1 MKTTRYIVW
10 LLLLAVATP
19 VLGQPANAPTPNRVL
34 ELDGTNSW
42 AELPP
47 NIFTNLTEATV
58 EVWAKWDA
66 FQDYSRIFEFGAAWQ
81 SMSLFNHLQTPDLR
95 FNLYPEFAQGNPQ
108 FQNIIRLNGLLRTN
122 EWIHLAAVS
131 GPGGM
136 KLYVNGVLAGEHAT
150 PASFADIK
158 VSQTNVLGRGLA
170 QNAGDQDFR
179 GQMDE
184 LRVWNHRRTE
194 DQIRRS
200 MSERLTGNEPG
211 LAGLW
216 NFDSAENGVLRDS
229 SPGGHHGRQIG
240 NARVVTAQLPTPGI
254 VATTATVLEL
264 DGTNSYVQLPD
275 DIFHTFTEGTV
286 EAWMRPDHWN
296 GIQRFF
302 NFGEYQHDMGVGRP
316 WNLRQGLQ
324 YFISQFEVG
333 GPTSEAVVRSSV
345 PAREWLHLAA
355 VSGPGGME
363 LYLNGGL
370 IGVAPFTGSF
380 NSVSGK
386 KNFIGAWHRAGGV
399 GLDTFAGRI
408 GEFRVWK
415 VRRTAEQIREGMFQ
429 RLTGSEPG
437 LAGLWNFANVAG
449 GLVKDATPAG
459 HDGRMIGN
467 ARVVAAQLPSAPSV
481 ADMESVLE
489 LDGTNSFVELPAGAF
504 TNLTKVTVEGRVKW
518 NSFRYMSRFADLAL
532 ANYTFNIHNHS
543 RTNALRAEILVGSE
557 VSYVTADDVLRA
569 GEWVHVAATAGDG
582 GLKLY
587 LNGSLLSEAVQQF
600 QWDAE
605 WTPANFLGR
614 SRFHATG
621 SGDEDSHGQ
630 MDEVRIWDHAR
641 TPEQIQASMSRQLT
655 GTEPGLVGLWNFN
668 DPANAGRDATTNN
681 HHGTLVGN
689 ARVVQARGRAS
700 SQLELPTI
708 LAGQVADAAGN
719 PVTNAAIRV
728 LHQEQEVST
737 GNSGADGRYTLILRS
752 PHNTFDVAASAEGLG
767 VWALGVSCPPGKRTE
782 LNLTLRPAV
791 SISGK
796 VTAFDGSALS
806 DVGIMVV
813 RADAPPWEAGQ
824 LKPPGLVAATVT
836 TNGTPGYSFLNLR
849 PGEYRLSVVL
859 PDGHLPFRG
868 GEPVRVQPGQS
879 VEADFQIAPVHKG
892 RWRRYSSANGL
903 PSNRTRDLQFT
914 PDGALWIATMNG
926 VSRFEGARFTNL
938 SKRDGLLDN
947 RVFCIFAARDGNLW
961 FGTELGASRFDP
973 ATRQFQNFPSGTN
986 GLTSGRVYDIEAT
999 PDGVLW
1005 LRTRGGL
1012 TRFDGQSFRE
1022 VPGIPPI
1029 TLRETLTKSKAL
1041 AVDRLGRVWTVTE
1054 GQDLWRVDGTNVV
1067 RLTTSDG
1074 LVTRNQD
1081 ALHLAPDGSLWF
1093 QDNSGGFRGITRY
1106 DGQAFV
1112 HVPLDLL
1119 PTAIHVTPEGI
1130 VWFGHIAGTITRL
1143 NPGGPG
1149 LVRFGE
1155 NSGAPNS
1162 WVLQVQT
1169 GPDGALWM
1177 ATDGGVYRYE
1187 ESTFQNF
1194 TRADGLPGEQ
1204 VLASAVTSDGAVWF
1218 SDPRATPFLA
1228 RLHPRQ
1234 KTGDGRL
1241 FRVFG
1246 PDDGL
1251 NIPRAAA
1258 LQADPNGGLW
1268 IGTWGAPSLGL
1279 QYFDPTA
1286 DSRGDKPIRVP
1297 TGLEAFR
1304 SRGGD
1309 TDGLLFEKPNTLW
1322 VGRWNQ
1328 GLYRVTLSPAAG
1340 SVLSAER
1347 IAGPTNFVSTI
1358 YRDAQGRLWTSTR
1371 YQPQGMSRIEGSNV
1385 VHFTSVSTDGDL
1397 PSDVVASFQ
1406 EGPDGFLYI
1415 CTEAG
1420 LVRYDGKEFVA
1431 QEGTVDR
1438 PIPSGV
1444 VATTF
1449 RDRDDLLWWT
1459 SEAGLFRYDGIT
1471 WSSLDEEDGLI
1482 SMITRSITQDHDGDY
1497 WITSDKGITRY
1508 RPTRRTPPPPELVV
1522 KTDREHRTAAV
1533 PPIPFGQLVAFQF
1546 SAVDFKTQPMRRF
1559 YRQAIVPG
1567 SVETP
1572 PAKRDPAWREPMS
1585 ATQFNWNPEAPGEY
1599 TFFVQFIDRDLNYS
1613 EPARAFLRIIT
1624 PWYANGLIVGG
1635 GLGGLLGFAGWAVVA
1650 RLLYVRKR
1658 REAERLREQMLDQE
1672 RASKVAL
1679 EREVAERKQAQE
1691 YFESLVE
1698 NVPVMVIRKDR
1709 EGRFTFINRL
1719 GVEFI
1724 QKKLG
1729 ATFSDPLGKDD
1740 SAWATPQVAANVR
1753 AADQEVIRTGQP
1765 LEREFEIERPGRPP
1779 FWIHSIRTPIRD
1791 AAGRITGVQ
1800 MVAWDVSAEKEA
1812 ASALERAKE
1821 QADQANQAKSSFL
1834 ANMSHELRTPLNAII
1849 GYSEMLQEEAQDLNQ
1864 KGFVPDLE
1872 KIHGAGKHL
1881 LGLINDILDLS
1892 KVEAGKMTLYLEEYD
1907 VAKLVN
1913 DVAATV
1919 QPLVQKNG
1927 NRLEVE
1933 CPADVG
1939 TMHADVTKV
1948 RQTLFNLLSNASKF
1962 TEKGTIKL
1970 EVRHDGPPSPRPS
1983 PPGEGES
1990 AAAASAN
1997 LRLDLPD
2004 GPSPTPTPEM
2014 GLPLPG
2020 GEGRGE
2026 GERSSILA
2034 DHASR
2039 ITFQVSD
2046 TGIGMT
2052 PEQLNK
2058 LFQAFTQA
2066 DSSTSRK
2073 YGGTGLGLAIS
2084 RKFCQ
2089 MMGGDIT
2096 VQSESGKG
2104 STFTVVL
2111 PTQVKEMIPDVA
2123 AEVTRRSDE
2132 TNRLLTSAA
2141 TTVLVIDDDAQAR
2154 DLIERSLG
2162 KEGFRVV
2169 LAGDGQSGLALAK
2182 QLHPAVITLDVM
2194 MPHLDGWSVLNALKG
2209 DPATA
2214 DIPVIML
2221 TIVDEKQM
2229 GFALG
2234 AADYFTKPIDFQR
2247 LAKVLHKYRH
2257 AGAAQQVL
2265 VVEDDAATREMLRR
2279 TLEKDGWQ
2287 VSEAANGRLG
2297 LEQLQSRMPGVIL
2310 LDLMMPEMDGF
2321 EFMRA
2326 LRERPDGRLVPV
2338 VVITAKDL
2346 TEEDRRRLNGQ
2357 VAKILPKGTTSSE
2370 ELLAEL
2376 RALAGL
2382 ELGGGI

>member
-1 MKTTRYIVW
+1 MRTTFFVFC
-10 LLLLAVATP
+10 LVLLAVADQVQSQP
-19 VLGQPANAPTPNRVL
+19 VTSSAPNHVL

-42 AELPP
+42 VELPP

-58 EVWAKWDA
+58 EVWAKWDSLRN
-66 FQDYSRIFEFGAAWQ
+66 FSRIFEFGAGWQ
-81 SMSLFNHLQTPDLR
+81 SMSLFNHGDTADLR
-95 FNLYPEFAQGNPQ
+95 FNIYPEYAAPGSGNPQ
-108 FQNIIRLNGLLRTN
+108 HIVRVNNLLRTI
-122 EWIHLAAVS
+122 EWIHFAALS

-136 KLYVNGVLAGEHAT
+136 KLYANGALVGEHT
-150 PASFADIK
+150 SQASFADIK
-158 VSQTNVLGRGLA
+158 VAQTNIVGRGLV
-170 QNAGDQDFR
+170 QSPTDQDFR

-184 LRVWNHRRTE
+184 LRVWNHRRSE
-194 DQIRRS
+194 EQIRRS
-200 MSERLTGNEPG
+200 MAERLTGNEPG

-229 SPGGHHGRQIG
+229 SPGGRHGRLIG
-240 NARVVTAQLPTPGI
+240 NARVVAAQLPTPG
-254 VATTATVLEL
+254 TTPTMASVLSL

-275 DIFHTFTEGTV
+275 DIFHTLTQGTV
-286 EAWMRPDHWN
+286 EAWVWPNHWE

-302 NFGEYQHDMGVGRP
+302 NFGAYQHDMGVGRP
-316 WNLRQGLQ
+316 WNQNQGLQ
-324 YFISQFEVG
+324 FFISQFEVG
-333 GPTSEAVVRSSV
+333 GPTSETVVRSSV

-370 IGVAPFTGSF
+370 VGDAPFTGSF

-386 KNFIGAWHRAGGV
+386 MNFIGAWHLAGGG
-399 GLDTFAGRI
+399 GLGTFAGRI
-408 GEFRVWK
+408 AEFRVWK
-415 VRRTAEQIREGMFQ
+415 TRRTAEQIREGMFQ
-429 RLTGSEPG
+429 RLTGTEPG
-437 LAGLWNFANVAG
+437 LAGLWNFANVAD

-459 HDGRMIGN
+459 HDGRLVGN
-467 ARVVAAQLPSAPSV
+467 ARVVAAQLPSAPS
-481 ADMESVLE
+481 ASDMEYVLE

-504 TNLTKVTVEGRVKW
+504 TNLTKVTVEGWVKW

-532 ANYTFNIHNHS
+532 SNYTFNIQNRS
-543 RTNALRAEILVGSE
+543 RTNILRAETLVGSE
-557 VSYVTADDVLRA
+557 VSFVTATDALRA
-569 GEWVHVAATAGDG
+569 GEWIHVAATAGDG
-582 GLKLY
+582 GVKLY
-587 LNGSLLSEAVQQF
+587 INGSLLSEAVQPFQF
-600 QWDAE
+600 DSE
-605 WTPANFLGR
+605 WTPASFLGR

-621 SGDEDSHGQ
+621 TGDEDFHGQ
-630 MDEVRIWDHAR
+630 MDEVRIWNHAR
-641 TPEQIQASMSRQLT
+641 TPEQIQASMSQHLT

-681 HHGTLVGN
+681 HHATLAGN

-700 SQLELPTI
+700 TQLDLPTI
-708 LAGQVADAAGN
+708 LAGQLTDAAGN

-728 LHQEQEVST
+728 LHQEQEVAT
-737 GNSGADGRYTLILRS
+737 GNSGTDGRYTLFLRS
-752 PHNTFDVAASAEGLG
+752 PHNTFDVAAGAGDLG
-767 VWALGVSCPPGKRTE
+767 VWALGITCAPGKRTE
-782 LNLTLRPAV
+782 LNLRLGPAV

-824 LKPPGLVAATVT
+824 LKPPGLAAATFT
-836 TNGTPGYSFLNLR
+836 TNGTPGYSFINLR
-849 PGEYRLSVVL
+849 PGEYRVSVVL
-859 PDGHLPFRG
+859 PDGHLPFRN
-868 GEPVRVQPGQS
+868 GEPVRVQPGQL
-879 VEADFQIAPVHKG
+879 VEADFQIAPFHKG

-914 PDGALWIATMNG
+914 PEGALWIATMNG
-926 VSRFEGARFTNL
+926 VSRFDGLKFTNF

-947 RVFCIFAARDGNLW
+947 RVYCIFAARDGYLW

-986 GLTSGRVYDIEAT
+986 GLSAGRVFDIEAT

-1005 LRTRGGL
+1005 LRTREGL
-1012 TRFDGQSFRE
+1012 TRYDGRSFRE
-1022 VPGIPPI
+1022 IPGIPRI
-1029 TLRETLTKSKAL
+1029 TLTEVLTKTKAL
-1041 AVDRLGRVWTVTE
+1041 AVDRLGRVWTVTQE
-1054 GQDLWRVDGTNVV
+1054 QDLWRMDGTNVV

-1074 LVTRNQD
+1074 LATRNQD
-1081 ALHLAPDGSLWF
+1081 ALHLSPDGNLWF
-1093 QDNSGGFRGITRY
+1093 QDSWQAVQAITRY
-1106 DGQAFV
+1106 DGRSFV
-1112 HVPLDLL
+1112 SVPLDQQ

-1130 VWFGHIAGTITRL
+1130 VWLGHRLGGITRL

-1204 VLASAVTSDGAVWF
+1204 VLASAVTTDGAVWF
-1218 SDPRATPFLA
+1218 SESRLPTPFLA
-1228 RLHPRQ
+1228 RLQPRE
-1234 KTGDGRL
+1234 KTAGGKPL
-1241 FRVFG
+1241 RVFG

-1251 NIPRAAA
+1251 NFPRATA

-1279 QYFDPTA
+1279 QYYDPTA
-1286 DSRGDKPIRVP
+1286 GSRGEKPIRVP

-1304 SRGGD
+1304 NRSGD

-1328 GLYRVTLSPAAG
+1328 GLYRVALSPTAG
-1340 SVLSAER
+1340 DVLGAER
-1347 IAGPTNFVSTI
+1347 IAGPTNFMSTI

-1371 YQPQGMSRIEGSNV
+1371 YQPHGISRIEGTNV
-1385 VHFTSVSTDGDL
+1385 VHFTSGSTDGDL

-1420 LVRYDGKEFVA
+1420 LVRYDGQEFVA
-1431 QEGTVDR
+1431 LEGTVDR
-1438 PIPSGV
+1438 PVPSGV
-1444 VATTF
+1444 IAGTL
-1449 RDRDDLLWWT
+1449 RDRENLLWWT

-1482 SMITRSITQDHDGDY
+1482 SMVTRSITQDQDGDY
-1497 WITSDKGITRY
+1497 WIGTDKGITRY
-1508 RPTRRTPPPPELVV
+1508 RPTRRTPPAPELLV

-1546 SAVDFKTQPMRRF
+1546 NAVDFKTQPMRRF

-1567 SVETP
+1567 RVEMP
-1572 PAKRDPAWREPMS
+1572 PDKRDPAWREPMS
-1585 ATQFNWNPEAPGEY
+1585 ANQFNWNPEAPGEY

-1613 EPARAFLRIIT
+1613 EPARAFLKIVT

-1650 RLLYVRKR
+1650 RFLYVRKR
-1658 REAERLREQMLDQE
+1658 REAERLREQMLEQE
-1672 RASKVAL
+1672 RASKAAL
-1679 EREVAERKQAQE
+1679 EREVVERKQAQE

-1698 NVPVMVIRKDR
+1698 NVPVMVIRRDC

-1729 ATFSDPLGKDD
+1729 ATFSDPIGKDD
-1740 SAWATPQVAANVR
+1740 SAWAPPDVAANVR

-1765 LEREFEIERPGRPP
+1765 LEREFQIGQPGRPP

-1791 AAGRITGVQ
+1791 ARGQVTGVQ
-1800 MVAWDVSAEKEA
+1800 MVAWDVTAEKETA
-1812 ASALERAKE
+1812 EKLQQAKDTAEVANRAKS
-1821 QADQANQAKSSFL
+1821 QFL
-1834 ANMSHELRTPLNAII
+1834 ASMSHELRTPLNAII
-1849 GYSEMLQEEAQDLNQ
+1849 GYSEMLQEEAKDVGQ
-1864 KGFVPDLE
+1864 KEFIPDLE

-1881 LGLINDILDLS
+1881 LGLINDVLDLS
-1892 KVEAGKMTLYLEEYD
+1892 KIEAGKMTLYLEDFD
-1907 VAKLVN
+1907 VAKLVKE
-1913 DVAATV
+1913 VAATV
-1919 QPLVQKNG
+1919 QPLIAKNG
-1927 NRLEVE
+1927 NKLEVD
-1933 CPADVG
+1933 CPPDLG

-1962 TEKGTIKL
+1962 TEKGVISVSVMREDVIREHNSDAGKTD
-1970 EVRHDGPPSPRPS
+1970 HGS
-1983 PPGEGES
+1983 
-1990 AAAASAN
+1990 
-1997 LRLDLPD
+1997 RL
-2004 GPSPTPTPEM
+2004 
-2014 GLPLPG
+2014 
-2020 GEGRGE
+2020 
-2026 GERSSILA
+2026 
-2034 DHASR
+2034 
-2039 ITFQVSD
+2039 TFLVSD

-2052 PEQLNK
+2052 SEQLAK

-2084 RKFCQ
+2084 RKFCL

-2096 VQSESGKG
+2096 VQSEHGKG
-2104 STFTVVL
+2104 STFTVTLPAIVVAADGSPPPSDAEAPGQKSRVL
-2111 PTQVKEMIPDVA
+2111 P
-2123 AEVTRRSDE
+2123 
-2132 TNRLLTSAA
+2132 SAA
-2141 TTVLVIDDDAQAR
+2141 TVLVIDDDPTVH
-2154 DLIERSLG
+2154 DLMRRSLE
-2162 KEGFRVV
+2162 KDGFRVETAADGKRGLE
-2169 LAGDGQSGLALAK
+2169 LAR
-2182 QLHPAVITLDVM
+2182 QLKPAVITLDVM
-2194 MPHLDGWSVLNALKG
+2194 MPSMDGWSVLTALKS
-2209 DPATA
+2209 DPALA
-2214 DIPVIML
+2214 NIPVIML
-2221 TIVDEKQM
+2221 TIVDDKQM

-2247 LAKVLHKYRH
+2247 LHQVLEKYRLPANDH
-2257 AGAAQQVL
+2257 PVL
-2265 VVEDDAATREMLRR
+2265 VVEDDIATREMVRR

-2287 VSEAANGRLG
+2287 VVEAPNGRVG
-2297 LEQLQSRMPGVIL
+2297 LEKLNGRVPALIL

-2321 EFMRA
+2321 EFMEA
-2326 LRERPDGRLVPV
+2326 LRRRADAKHIPV
-2338 VVITAKDL
+2338 IVITAKDL
-2346 TEEDRRRLNGQ
+2346 TEEDRRRLNGGVERIIQ
-2357 VAKILPKGTTSSE
+2357 KGATSQE
-2370 ELLAEL
+2370 QLLAEL
-2376 RALAGL
+2376 RSVLAGQ
-2382 ELGGGI
+2382 IYYAV